1 MIIGILRNIKSTLG
15 NISVSVCI
23 VLKLMLFI
31 SQQTFLP
38 VNSIALVKP
47 ERARQ
52 VEAML
57 IQMAQT
63 GQIVGRV
70 SYVIVIDWSQGI
82 MAVN

>member
-1 MIIGILRNIKSTLG
+1 MAHVVII
-15 NISVSVCI
+15 
-23 VLKLMLFI
+23 
-31 SQQTFLP
+31 

-63 GQIVGRV
+63 GQIVGKVRYRMLYK
-70 SYVIVIDWSQGI
+70 S
-82 MAVN
+82 